1 MKKIPRKYIKRLV
14 IASILVA
21 TSAFSVPVLQ
31 EKAAELSPGYYK
43 VVHVAD
49 GDTINVLIDGKQEK
63 VRFIGVDTPEKND
76 SRKPVQCYAKA
87 ASNFTAEKLDGG
99 SVRLEADAQSD
110 NRDRY
115 GRLLRYVYLHDGT
128 LINKEIIAQGYGFA
142 MTSFPHSKMSD
153 FTFAQSQA
161 EKEHKGLWNQ
171 CTVDKSRGYPQTQAA
186 Q

>member
-1 MKKIPRKYIKRLV
+1 MKKIPQKYVKRLAFAALLA
-14 IASILVA
+14 IAGILGIP
-21 TSAFSVPVLQ
+21 TIQ
-31 EKAAELSPGYYK
+31 EKATQVAPGYYK
-43 VVHVAD
+43 VEHVAD

-76 SRKPVQCYAKA
+76 SRKPVQCYAQA
-87 ASNFTAEKLDGG
+87 ASNFTSEKLKNA

-128 LINKEIIAQGYGFA
+128 LLNKAIIAEGYGFA
-142 MTSFPHSKMSD
+142 MVSFPHSKMGE
-153 FTFAQSQA
+153 FTAAQAAA
-161 EKEHKGLWNQ
+161 ENGRKGLWGQ
-171 CTVDKSRGYPQTQAA
+171 CTVDKSRGYPQTQTA